1 MFLINVQFQYRIIT
15 IITLITVIIPI
26 YSQFRCFQLSI
37 IRTSKVIGLMIFRFE
52 SSSFFVSYVFCF
64 TFPFLSFSFLFFASL
79 FFLPSFP
86 SFLWFYL
93 PFFHLLLPS
102 FSFIIWLLPSLPLSL
117 PHILISSFNFID
129 KTSKRL
135 QSLLRNFNK
144 IVKSFCSNFKLD
156 RSLLLPGGPMFR

>member
-64 TFPFLSFSFLFFASL
+64 TFPFL
-79 FFLPSFP
+79 SFP

>member
-64 TFPFLSFSFLFFASL
+64 TFPFLSFSFLCFT
-79 FFLPSFP
+79 FLPSF
-86 SFLWFYL
+86 L
-93 PFFHLLLPS
+93 
-102 FSFIIWLLPSLPLSL
+102 SFIPLILSAFLSPPSSLLFFYNLTPPLPSLITPSYS
-117 PHILISSFNFID
+117 HFFI
-129 KTSKRL
+129 
-135 QSLLRNFNK
+135 QFY
-144 IVKSFCSNFKLD
+144 
-156 RSLLLPGGPMFR
+156 